1 MPDQEAARRYYAN
14 SDVRARLREYAADAA
29 GLTSAVTITGLDPGQ
44 GSMPMWET
52 ATAVPAAGLE
62 TLLDRGCDVSRSLWD
77 RQALIFALDLDYLNV
92 DYPGEAFT
100 HPAEVLF
107 KLEPAYR
114 AIRRVLRRFHLDAL
128 RLATGRG
135 YHFTGRV
142 PLDSA
147 VVDRLAA
154 IGGVPSW
161 LATLDQRR
169 PARVTATMSPRH
181 AAAAEGLG
189 RVVEFVA
196 HLVLGEGA
204 SHSALPLVV
213 NGTLVGRGAVGREC
227 ASIDFSSA
235 GDPLDS
241 RHVRMA
247 FSTYQ
252 WHRARP
258 DIFGPFVSGLP
269 PLATVPRGARSW
281 TSLAR
286 ARDLASAA
294 EQARETHVILPDVR
308 TGMTSLVTAYE
319 QSALAAFHKTFAAE
333 REAIVATTPRPP
345 VPPDVP
351 PCALRPLAYPN
362 DRLLKPEHLQHVVRT
377 FMARG
382 WRPAQIAALVLR
394 QYERPCGWGTRWTR
408 LDARTRADF
417 DVRVFAG
424 LVATHLDT
432 MVDFNCTSAQEK
444 DVCPWA
450 GCRHDLRDDRD
461 ALLARLAS

>member
-1 MPDQEAARRYYAN
+1 MPDQDAARRYYAN
-14 SDVRARLREYAADAA
+14 TDVRARLREYAADEAGAA
-29 GLTSAVTITGLDPGQ
+29 SAVTITGLDPGQ
-44 GSMPMWET
+44 GSMPTWDA
-52 ATAVPAAGLE
+52 ATAVPPADLD

-77 RQALIFALDLDYLNV
+77 ARALIVALDLDYLNI
-92 DYPGEAFT
+92 DFPGEPFT

-114 AIRRVLRRFHLDAL
+114 ATRAVLRRYHLDAL

-142 PLDSA
+142 PLDSP

-154 IGGVPSW
+154 IGGLPSW
-161 LATLDQRR
+161 FATLEQRR
-169 PARVTATMSPRH
+169 PRAVTATMSPRQ

-189 RVVEFVA
+189 RIVEFIA
-196 HLVLGEGA
+196 HLIIRGGA
-204 SHSALPLVV
+204 SHSPLPLVV
-213 NGTLVGRGAVGREC
+213 NGTVVGAGAVGREC
-227 ASIDFSSA
+227 ASIDFSYA
-235 GDPLDS
+235 GDPIDS

-281 TSLAR
+281 TSLAS

-294 EQARETHVILPDVR
+294 TQARETHVTLPDLS

-319 QSALAAFHKTFAAE
+319 QSALAVFHRTFAAE
-333 REAIVATTPRPP
+333 RDAITATTPRPP
-345 VPPDVP
+345 IPADMP

-362 DRLLKPEHLQHVVRT
+362 DRLLKPEHIQHVVRT

-382 WRPAQIAALVLR
+382 WTPAQIAALVLR